1 MFPMIMSLC
10 GNLMGF
16 YISLQFLNIFFE
28 KGEQKERFIRYIAFL
43 AFFLFNSVVS
53 LILNWP
59 PLVLLSTSMA
69 GIFLMTLTYRGKW
82 KTRII
87 AALLVGG
94 LHLVLEDVFYRLLI
108 VLHSEYIIPL
118 ILAVTDLLFFLCM
131 IVAKK
136 IADQKRGQEIPLS
149 EWLAVIL
156 IPGISIFFSAIVL
169 DQCRDEKAAF
179 LGGLCMVFLNLAV
192 FYLLEHLKQL
202 QQNRLELSLLEQEN
216 RAYENQLQ
224 ELSAMEDSMKSL
236 LHDIKNH
243 LLVLQEMA
251 GKHDFSDM
259 DRYVESLNDMVEQSR
274 PFSETGNVI
283 VDSLLNIKLKA
294 ANHRLGIEPVLELAV
309 PSSLPIENHDLCIIL
324 GNLLDNA
331 IEALEQCRNGYLG
344 ISMKVDAGML
354 FLQIVN
360 SYTGSLKKQ
369 GERFL
374 TSKAA
379 SQEHGIGLNNVKK
392 IVEKYHGEM
401 HFKTEDDLFRAEIL
415 LYL

>member
-94 LHLVLEDVFYRLLI
+94 LHLVLEDVSYRLLI

-118 ILAVTDLLFFLCM
+118 ILAVTDL
-131 IVAKK
+131 
-136 IADQKRGQEIPLS
+136 
-149 EWLAVIL
+149 
-156 IPGISIFFSAIVL
+156 FFSAIVL

-236 LHDIKNH
+236 RHDIKNH

-344 ISMKVDAGML
+344 ISMKAEAGVL
-354 FLQIVN
+354 LLRIVN
-360 SYTGSLKKQ
+360 SYTGPLRKQ

-374 TSKAA
+374 TSKVA

-401 HFKTEDDLFRAEIL
+401 HFETEADLFRAEIL

>member
-94 LHLVLEDVFYRLLI
+94 LHLVLEDVSYRLLI

-136 IADQKRGQEIPLS
+136 IADKKKGQEIPPFGLAGGDLDPGNQHFLFSDRLRSVQGREGCLS
-149 EWLAVIL
+149 GRLMHGIFESGRIL
-156 IPGISIFFSAIVL
+156 SVRTF
-169 DQCRDEKAAF
+169 KAAAAEPSGTLF
-179 LGGLCMVFLNLAV
+179 AGAG
-192 FYLLEHLKQL
+192 
-202 QQNRLELSLLEQEN
+202 EQ
-216 RAYENQLQ
+216 
-224 ELSAMEDSMKSL
+224 
-236 LHDIKNH
+236 
-243 LLVLQEMA
+243 
-251 GKHDFSDM
+251 
-259 DRYVESLNDMVEQSR
+259 
-274 PFSETGNVI
+274 
-283 VDSLLNIKLKA
+283 
-294 ANHRLGIEPVLELAV
+294 GI
-309 PSSLPIENHDLCIIL
+309 
-324 GNLLDNA
+324 
-331 IEALEQCRNGYLG
+331 
-344 ISMKVDAGML
+344 
-354 FLQIVN
+354 
-360 SYTGSLKKQ
+360 
-369 GERFL
+369 
-374 TSKAA
+374 
-379 SQEHGIGLNNVKK
+379 
-392 IVEKYHGEM
+392 
-401 HFKTEDDLFRAEIL
+401 
-415 LYL
+415 

>member
-94 LHLVLEDVFYRLLI
+94 LHLVLEDVSYRLLI

-236 LHDIKNH
+236 RHDIKNH
-243 LLVLQEMA
+243 IIVVKQL
-251 GKHDFSDM
+251 
-259 DRYVESLNDMVEQSR
+259 LND
-274 PFSETGNVI
+274 
-283 VDSLLNIKLKA
+283 
-294 ANHRLGIEPVLELAV
+294 
-309 PSSLPIENHDLCIIL
+309 
-324 GNLLDNA
+324 

-344 ISMKVDAGML
+344 ISMKAEAGVL
-354 FLQIVN
+354 LLRIVN
-360 SYTGSLKKQ
+360 SYTGPLRKQ

-379 SQEHGIGLNNVKK
+379 SQEHGIGLNNVKQ

-401 HFKTEDDLFRAEIL
+401 HFETEADLFRAEIL

>member
-94 LHLVLEDVFYRLLI
+94 LHLVLEDVSYRLLI

-156 IPGISIFFSAIVL
+156 IPGISIFSDRLRSVQGREGCLSGRLMHGIFESGRILSV
-169 DQCRDEKAAF
+169 RTFKAAAAEPSGTLF
-179 LGGLCMVFLNLAV
+179 AGAG
-192 FYLLEHLKQL
+192 
-202 QQNRLELSLLEQEN
+202 EQ
-216 RAYENQLQ
+216 
-224 ELSAMEDSMKSL
+224 
-236 LHDIKNH
+236 
-243 LLVLQEMA
+243 
-251 GKHDFSDM
+251 
-259 DRYVESLNDMVEQSR
+259 
-274 PFSETGNVI
+274 
-283 VDSLLNIKLKA
+283 
-294 ANHRLGIEPVLELAV
+294 GI
-309 PSSLPIENHDLCIIL
+309 
-324 GNLLDNA
+324 
-331 IEALEQCRNGYLG
+331 
-344 ISMKVDAGML
+344 
-354 FLQIVN
+354 
-360 SYTGSLKKQ
+360 
-369 GERFL
+369 
-374 TSKAA
+374 
-379 SQEHGIGLNNVKK
+379 
-392 IVEKYHGEM
+392 
-401 HFKTEDDLFRAEIL
+401 
-415 LYL
+415 

>member
-1 MFPMIMSLC
+1 M
-10 GNLMGF
+10 
-16 YISLQFLNIFFE
+16 
-28 KGEQKERFIRYIAFL
+28 
-43 AFFLFNSVVS
+43 
-53 LILNWP
+53 
-59 PLVLLSTSMA
+59 
-69 GIFLMTLTYRGKW
+69 
-82 KTRII
+82 
-87 AALLVGG
+87 
-94 LHLVLEDVFYRLLI
+94 
-108 VLHSEYIIPL
+108 
-118 ILAVTDLLFFLCM
+118 
-131 IVAKK
+131 
-136 IADQKRGQEIPLS
+136 
-149 EWLAVIL
+149 

-236 LHDIKNH
+236 RHDIKNH

-251 GKHDFSDM
+251 GKHDFSNM
-259 DRYVESLNDMVEQSR
+259 DRYVESLNDMVEQSK
-274 PFSETGNVI
+274 PFAETGNI
-283 VDSLLNIKLKA
+283 TVDSLLNIKLKA
-294 ANHRLGIEPVLELAV
+294 ANHRLGLEPVLELAV
-309 PSSLPIENHDLCIIL
+309 PSSLSIENHDLCIIL

-344 ISMKVDAGML
+344 ISMRAEAGVL
-354 FLQIVN
+354 LLRIVN
-360 SYTGSLKKQ
+360 SYTGLLRKQ

-379 SQEHGIGLNNVKK
+379 SQEHGIGLNNVKQ

-401 HFKTEDDLFRAEIL
+401 HFETEADLFRAEIL
-415 LYL
+415 IYL

>member
-28 KGEQKERFIRYIAFL
+28 KGEQRERFIRYIAFL
-43 AFFLFNSVVS
+43 AFFLFNSIVS

-59 PLVLLSTSMA
+59 PLALLSTSMA

-94 LHLVLEDVFYRLLI
+94 LHLVLEDVSYRLLI

-118 ILAVTDLLFFLCM
+118 ILAVTDLSFFLCM
-131 IVAKK
+131 IVVKK

-236 LHDIKNH
+236 RHDIKNH

-274 PFSETGNVI
+274 PFSETGNVT

-344 ISMKVDAGML
+344 ISMKAEAGVL
-354 FLQIVN
+354 LLRIVN
-360 SYTGSLKKQ
+360 SYTGLLRKQ
-369 GERFL
+369 GKRFL

-379 SQEHGIGLNNVKK
+379 SQEHGIGLNNVKQ

-401 HFKTEDDLFRAEIL
+401 HFETEADLFRAEIL

>member
-94 LHLVLEDVFYRLLI
+94 LHLVLEDVSYRLLI

-236 LHDIKNH
+236 RHDIKNH

-274 PFSETGNVI
+274 PFSETGNVT

-294 ANHRLGIEPVLELAV
+294 ANHRLGIEPVLELSCTVV
-309 PSSLPIENHDLCIIL
+309 PAHREPRSLHYFRKP
-324 GNLLDNA
+324 
-331 IEALEQCRNGYLG
+331 
-344 ISMKVDAGML
+344 AG
-354 FLQIVN
+354 
-360 SYTGSLKKQ
+360 
-369 GERFL
+369 
-374 TSKAA
+374 
-379 SQEHGIGLNNVKK
+379 
-392 IVEKYHGEM
+392 
-401 HFKTEDDLFRAEIL
+401 
-415 LYL
+415 

>member
-94 LHLVLEDVFYRLLI
+94 LHLVLEDVSYRLLI

-156 IPGISIFFSAIVL
+156 IPGISIFFSA
-169 DQCRDEKAAF
+169 
-179 LGGLCMVFLNLAV
+179 

-236 LHDIKNH
+236 RHDIKNH

-344 ISMKVDAGML
+344 ISMKAEAGVL
-354 FLQIVN
+354 LLRIVN
-360 SYTGSLKKQ
+360 SYTGPLRKQ

-374 TSKAA
+374 TSKVA

-401 HFKTEDDLFRAEIL
+401 HFETEADLFRAEIL

>member
-94 LHLVLEDVFYRLLI
+94 LHLVLEDVSYRLLI

-131 IVAKK
+131 
-136 IADQKRGQEIPLS
+136 
-149 EWLAVIL
+149 
-156 IPGISIFFSAIVL
+156 IVL

-236 LHDIKNH
+236 RHDIKNH

-251 GKHDFSDM
+251 GKHDFSNM

-274 PFSETGNVI
+274 PFSETGNVT

-294 ANHRLGIEPVLELAV
+294 ANHRLGIDPVLNLAI

-324 GNLLDNA
+324 GNLLDNG

>member
-87 AALLVGG
+87 
-94 LHLVLEDVFYRLLI
+94 
-108 VLHSEYIIPL
+108 PL

-169 DQCRDEKAAF
+169 DQCRDEKAVF

-236 LHDIKNH
+236 RHDIKNH

-331 IEALEQCRNGYLG
+331 IEALDQCRNGYLG
-344 ISMKVDAGML
+344 ISMKAEAGVL
-354 FLQIVN
+354 LLRIVN
-360 SYTGSLKKQ
+360 SYTGPLRKQ

-379 SQEHGIGLNNVKK
+379 SQEHGIGLNNVKQ

-401 HFKTEDDLFRAEIL
+401 HFKTDDDLFRAEIL

>member
-87 AALLVGG
+87 
-94 LHLVLEDVFYRLLI
+94 
-108 VLHSEYIIPL
+108 PL

-169 DQCRDEKAAF
+169 DQCRDEKAVF

-224 ELSAMEDSMKSL
+224 
-236 LHDIKNH
+236 
-243 LLVLQEMA
+243 Q
-251 GKHDFSDM
+251 
-259 DRYVESLNDMVEQSR
+259 
-274 PFSETGNVI
+274 
-283 VDSLLNIKLKA
+283 
-294 ANHRLGIEPVLELAV
+294 
-309 PSSLPIENHDLCIIL
+309 
-324 GNLLDNA
+324 
-331 IEALEQCRNGYLG
+331 
-344 ISMKVDAGML
+344 
-354 FLQIVN
+354 
-360 SYTGSLKKQ
+360 
-369 GERFL
+369 
-374 TSKAA
+374 
-379 SQEHGIGLNNVKK
+379 
-392 IVEKYHGEM
+392 
-401 HFKTEDDLFRAEIL
+401 
-415 LYL
+415 

>member
-28 KGEQKERFIRYIAFL
+28 KGEQRERFIRYIAFL

-59 PLVLLSTSMA
+59 PLALLSTSMA

-82 KTRII
+82 KTRVI

-94 LHLVLEDVFYRLLI
+94 LHLVLEDVSYRLLI

-202 QQNRLELSLLEQEN
+202 QQNRLELSLLEQ
-216 RAYENQLQ
+216 
-224 ELSAMEDSMKSL
+224 SK
-236 LHDIKNH
+236 
-243 LLVLQEMA
+243 
-251 GKHDFSDM
+251 
-259 DRYVESLNDMVEQSR
+259 
-274 PFSETGNVI
+274 PFAETGNI
-283 VDSLLNIKLKA
+283 TVDSLLNIKLKA
-294 ANHRLGIEPVLELAV
+294 ANHRLGLEPVLELAV
-309 PSSLPIENHDLCIIL
+309 PSSLSIENHDLCIIL

-344 ISMKVDAGML
+344 ISMRAEAGVL
-354 FLQIVN
+354 LLRIVN
-360 SYTGSLKKQ
+360 SYTGLLRKQ

-379 SQEHGIGLNNVKK
+379 SQEHGIGLNNVKQ

-401 HFKTEDDLFRAEIL
+401 HFETEADLFRAEIL
-415 LYL
+415 IYL